1 MRFLYV
7 DRSGRRVEVPTLEGL
22 AARLEL
28 GALSPETMLYDS
40 VADRW
45 APAAEHEF
53 FRTIMRPPGREGA
66 PPVTPA
72 GLIPSQDE
80 VVEPVVEVPSS
91 SPPTVDAPGSPP
103 GPDEERDG
111 VGQPRARFAAPEGE
125 GAVAHNALF
134 DLVDMDA
141 GSGKQASL
149 DHDIS
154 QDLEL
159 SVVPD
164 FQTEARMPVLDRR
177 DVESG
182 GVREI
187 RLEQLG
193 AEGPESLPSPGE
205 TSQAGAAG
213 DPAGDWRYIPG
224 GPPPSPLAIPEVEA
238 AEEPDYWTPG
248 KGTSPSSALPPVLSG
263 SRSTRSPRRG
273 PGVQSVVAV
282 ALVLLVA
289 WFALD
294 RLVFRG
300 TASEFPPGLE
310 SRLSGAAE
318 LAFADMITA
327 MDSVADLRNL
337 PDRPGQSWLEGVYLA
352 FASRFEEEGSY
363 WTRLAEVLSE
373 LQAGETGLFE
383 GRLRAR
389 VEAMPIPDPQK
400 ALLLREGMLRFQ
412 ASALERREV
421 YDQAAAIA
429 RGATEL
435 HTLLVAHESEI
446 LYEPFTIAGVS
457 RDPVIEAVPTN
468 RPLAEQMWALI
479 DSVTRGL
486 QDMDAIMGVST
497 RGFLDAFFRGLTN
510 AGWE

>member
-7 DRSGRRVEVPTLEGL
+7 DQSGRRVEVPTLEGL

-66 PPVTPA
+66 LPVTPA

-80 VVEPVVEVPSS
+80 LVEPVVEASS
-91 SPPTVDAPGSPP
+91 PSPPTGDVPESPP
-103 GPDEERDG
+103 GHDEGRG
-111 VGQPRARFAAPEGE
+111 GLRQPGARSGAPEGE
-125 GAVAHNALF
+125 GTGAHHAL
-134 DLVDMDA
+134 
-141 GSGKQASL
+141 S
-149 DHDIS
+149 S
-154 QDLEL
+154 QDFEL

-177 DVESG
+177 DAESG
-182 GVREI
+182 GMREI

-193 AEGPESLPSPGE
+193 EEGSEPLPSQGE
-205 TSQAGAAG
+205 TSPAAAAG
-213 DPAGDWRYIPG
+213 DPRGDWRFIPG
-224 GPPPSPLAIPEVEA
+224 APPPSRFELPEVEA
-238 AEEPDYWTPG
+238 AEDPDYWTPG
-248 KGTSPSSALPPVLSG
+248 KGTPPPSAPPPLLSG
-263 SRSTRSPRRG
+263 TRAARSPRRG
-273 PGVQSVVAV
+273 PGVQTVVAV

-294 RLVFRG
+294 RLAFRG
-300 TASEFPPGLE
+300 NASAFPADLEAGL
-310 SRLSGAAE
+310 SRAAD
-318 LAFADMITA
+318 LAFADMIAA
-327 MDSVADLRNL
+327 MDSIADLRNL

-363 WTRLAEVLSE
+363 WTRLEAVLTE
-373 LQAGETGLFE
+373 LQAGESGLFE

-389 VEAMPIPDPQK
+389 VEAMPISDPQK
-400 ALLLREGMLRFQ
+400 ALLFQEGMRRFQ
-412 ASALERREV
+412 TSVLDRQVV
-421 YDQAAAIA
+421 YDQASAIA

-479 DSVTRGL
+479 DAVTRGL

-497 RGFLDAFFRGLTN
+497 RSFLDAFFRGLTN